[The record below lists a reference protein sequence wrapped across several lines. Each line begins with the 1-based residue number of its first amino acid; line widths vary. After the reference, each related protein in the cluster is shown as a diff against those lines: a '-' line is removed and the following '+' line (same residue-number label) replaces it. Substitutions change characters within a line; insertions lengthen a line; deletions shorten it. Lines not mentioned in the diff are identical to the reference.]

1 MRATS
6 TVVVLAGLIGSLVAS
21 DGYSQAPS
29 CSLGGTCLSVI
40 PTCRF
45 DSPSN
50 PLPPPP
56 PTILNVSVVPSNPTV
71 ESLNSAVFRFDGAN
85 NPSALPAVVERVG
98 NSLRVTY
105 RGSFNPFI
113 PIPQSLCYF
122 GLGTLPRGN
131 YHLEFWFSV
140 NASAFGKI
148 SETDFAVG
156 DAIPIPTLSLP
167 TLLLLSLLLIAVGVR
182 RSLTL
187 RSTRTRLRRAGYLGR

>member
-71 ESLNSAVFRFDGAN
+71 ERLNSAVARWGGSPPLSNSAVNPDA
-85 NPSALPAVVERVG
+85 PSARQLPWTLGCPVDGTRNDAKTVSKSRY
-98 NSLRVTY
+98 SK
-105 RGSFNPFI
+105 SFVRKLPGPHDLPSI
-113 PIPQSLCYF
+113 LPILIVAA
-122 GLGTLPRGN
+122 G
-131 YHLEFWFSV
+131 
-140 NASAFGKI
+140 
-148 SETDFAVG
+148 
-156 DAIPIPTLSLP
+156 
-167 TLLLLSLLLIAVGVR
+167 LLLAPLD
-182 RSLTL
+182 
-187 RSTRTRLRRAGYLGR
+187 